1 MTPSAATQPAQG
13 GGRARRGRLTLA
25 LLLLPASLVG
35 LAMVCATVTMAV
47 MSVQGEGSH
56 LTIEHYVRFFQDS
69 YLIRA
74 GIRTFQLSL
83 MVSAICALC
92 GYPVAWYLVYS
103 RSSLKYVVFI
113 VVLSPLLVSIVV
125 RALGWTILLGNEGVI
140 NQALQGIGLTDG
152 PVALMRSFWSVVAGM
167 VHIFLPF
174 MVLSIASTLGAIDP
188 SLREA
193 AALLGATPSTS
204 FRLVTLPLSLQG
216 IAAGSVIVFC
226 LSTGVFLTPLWLS
239 RGHVSVL
246 ATVLKEQVVDA
257 SDWPAGATT
266 AVILTF
272 ATLGLVALYN
282 GVIRRF
288 GEH

>member
-1 MTPSAATQPAQG
+1 MNGSSATVPTL
-13 GGRARRGRLTLA
+13 ARRRRVTLA
-25 LLLLPASLVG
+25 LLLAPASLIG
-35 LAMVCATVTMAV
+35 LAMVCATATMV
-47 MSVQGEGSH
+47 IISVQGDAAH
-56 LTIEHYVRFFQDS
+56 LSIEHYRRFFGDG
-69 YLIRA
+69 YLLRA
-74 GIRTFQLSL
+74 GLRTFNLSVV
-83 MVSAICALC
+83 VSAICAVC

-140 NQALQGIGLTDG
+140 NQLLQSVGAVDA
-152 PVALMRSFWSVVAGM
+152 PVPLMRSFWTVVAGM

-174 MVLSIASTLGAIDP
+174 MVLSIASTLGGIDP

-193 AALLGATPSTS
+193 AALLGAPPSTS

-239 RGHVSVL
+239 RGSVSVM
-246 ATVLKEQVVDA
+246 ATVLKEQVLDA

-266 AVILTF
+266 AVVLTA
-272 ATLGLVALYN
+272 ATLGIVALYN
-282 GVIRRF
+282 GLIRRF
-288 GEH
+288 GEQ

>member
-1 MTPSAATQPAQG
+1 MNGSSATAIPTL
-13 GGRARRGRLTLA
+13 ARRRRVTLA
-25 LLLLPASLVG
+25 LLLAPASLIG
-35 LAMVCATVTMAV
+35 LAMVCATATMV
-47 MSVQGEGSH
+47 VISVQGDAAYLS
-56 LTIEHYVRFFQDS
+56 IEHYRRFFGDG
-69 YLIRA
+69 YLLRA
-74 GIRTFQLSL
+74 GLRTFNLSIV
-83 MVSAICALC
+83 VSAICAVC

-103 RSSLKYVVFI
+103 RSSLKYVVFV

-140 NQALQGIGLTDG
+140 NQLLQSVGLVDA
-152 PVALMRSFWSVVAGM
+152 PVPLMRSFWTVVAGM

-174 MVLSIASTLGAIDP
+174 MVLSIASTLGGIDP

-193 AALLGATPSTS
+193 AALLGAPPSTS

-239 RGHVSVL
+239 RGSVSVM
-246 ATVLKEQVVDA
+246 ATVLKEQVLDA

-266 AVILTF
+266 AVVLTA
-272 ATLGLVALYN
+272 ATLGIVALYN
-282 GVIRRF
+282 GLIRRF

>member
-1 MTPSAATQPAQG
+1 MTAATSAHPVPGQRTAW
-13 GGRARRGRLTLA
+13 RSRLNLG
-25 LLLLPASLVG
+25 LLLVPASLVG

-47 MSVQGEGSH
+47 ISLQGEGSD
-56 LTIEHYVRFFQDS
+56 LTLEHYVKFFQDG
-69 YLIRA
+69 YLIRT
-74 GIRTFQLSL
+74 GLRTLYLSL
-83 MVSAICALC
+83 TVSVLCALC

-103 RSSLKYVVFI
+103 RSSFKYVAFI
-113 VVLSPLLVSIVV
+113 IVLSPLLVSIVV

-140 NQALQGIGLTDG
+140 NQALQGFGLTDG
-152 PVALMRSFWSVVAGM
+152 PVPLMRSYWSVVAGM

-174 MVLSIASTLGAIDP
+174 MVLSIASTLGSIDP

-193 AALLGATPSTS
+193 AALLGAKPATT
-204 FRLVTLPLSLQG
+204 FRLVTLPLSIQG

-239 RGHVSVL
+239 RGHVPVL

-257 SDWPAGATT
+257 GDWPAGATT
-266 AVILTF
+266 AVILTVV
-272 ATLGLVALYN
+272 TLALVALYN

-288 GEH
+288 GER